1 MPLYFQ
7 HLEGFN
13 LAISDLGLFDPV
25 RPAALTPVSSMI
37 HFMMLSDFAIP
48 MKGKLDDVDSDVLGR
63 LVLNVSVC

>member
-13 LAISDLGLFDPV
+13 LVISDLGLFDPV
-25 RPAALTPVSSMI
+25 RPALTPVSSMI

-48 MKGKLDDVDSDVLGR
+48 RKGKLDDVDSDVLGR